1 MLSLSDA
8 VGGAAPPKCLV
19 VPLPVRPT
27 PCKFQMAVRPVA
39 HNCLPLSRPYNRS
52 KTSTLHIIS
61 PAIVSLTLSAQSQPH
76 TPSCSLLLAK
86 STYRFVAN
94 YFVNVCPAYRCTSV
108 LDCSASYQLHHVV
121 LAAQPSAPGSFPHP
135 CGAYKASFSLKIG
148 SACLQAGDAAS

>member
-1 MLSLSDA
+1 MQ
-8 VGGAAPPKCLV
+8 LV
-19 VPLPVRPT
+19 VPHHPSVRSSPLPVRPT

-39 HNCLPLSRPYNRS
+39 HNCLPLSRLTIGARRQHY
-52 KTSTLHIIS
+52 TS

-86 STYRFVAN
+86 STCRFVAN